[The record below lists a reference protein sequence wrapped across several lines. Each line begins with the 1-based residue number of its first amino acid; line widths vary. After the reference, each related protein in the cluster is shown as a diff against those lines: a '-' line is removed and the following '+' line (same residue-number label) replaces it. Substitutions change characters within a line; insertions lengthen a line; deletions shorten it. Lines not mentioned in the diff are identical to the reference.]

1 MQEKNIA
8 PNEEIK
14 IVPPNEVQFGAQ
26 TRRVM
31 WIDFSKVICIY
42 LVALGHALSY
52 EVTNECYLRNFIY
65 LFHLPVFFFISGYL
79 YRIKDNE
86 KNFLSYSLSNLNS
99 LVIPYIFLN
108 VLAVILMFPSLLHH
122 DIKPLLYNFLIG
134 HGHAPAGPAW
144 FLLCLYW
151 TKIQMFFII
160 RLDDKMQLLS
170 ALFYCI
176 LAYYFPFHLYWE
188 IDASFMAMPI
198 FILGNLIKKH
208 YSDCINGH
216 YSPFTMSSLFL
227 ISFAITVCLSVIQQ
241 KEAMFSRLFGTYA
254 ILFYVGAI
262 SGIIMIVS
270 LCKLL
275 ENNNNRHVIRLASGS
290 IIIMGLHGIF
300 YRYTH
305 GVFNKLLVEVPLDYM
320 ILFKIVI
327 CLIVLAEMYWPIIFL
342 QKYCSQFLG
351 GRKVA

>member
-1 MQEKNIA
+1 MAQE
-8 PNEEIK
+8 
-14 IVPPNEVQFGAQ
+14 Q
-26 TRRVM
+26 RVA
-31 WIDFSKVICIY
+31 WIDYSKVICIY
-42 LVALGHALSY
+42 LVVLGHALSY

-79 YRIKDNE
+79 FRIKDNE
-86 KNFLSYSLSNLNS
+86 KNISSYILSNINS

-108 VLAVILMFPSLLHH
+108 VLAVLLKFPSYLHH

-144 FLLCLYW
+144 FLLCLFW
-151 TKIQMFFII
+151 IKIQMFFII
-160 RLDDKMQLLS
+160 RLDDKIQLLS

-176 LAYYFPFHLYWE
+176 FAYYFPYHLYWD

-198 FILGNLIKKH
+198 FILGNLINKHNSECINRH
-208 YSDCINGH
+208 YST
-216 YSPFTMSSLFL
+216 FTMSSLFL
-227 ISFAITVCLSVIQQ
+227 ISFVITVCLSVIQQ
-241 KEAMFSRLFGTYA
+241 KEAMFSRLFGTYVA
-254 ILFYVGAI
+254 GFYVGAI
-262 SGIIMIVS
+262 FGIIMIVS

-275 ENNNNRHVIRLASGS
+275 ENNNNRYVIRLASGS

-300 YRYTH
+300 YGYTR
-305 GVFNKLLVEVPLDYM
+305 GVFNKLFVDVPSDYM
-320 ILFKIVI
+320 ILFKIVL